1 MFDMKQLNA
10 DILAGGLKI
19 QKKTL
24 EPFNDEICQFL
35 TSFSQKL
42 ISSKETRKFTDLIAL
57 AFWCSKKNVQNL
69 KKKFSCDD
77 LRTGKGLI
85 FHITPSNVPTN
96 FFYSLM
102 FGLLSGNSNI
112 VKVPSNNFDQI
123 RIICDQI
130 NQLLN
135 LKKFKNL
142 KKIISIIRYKKD
154 NIDNNNKILSI
165 NCDQRII
172 WGGDKTINKI
182 REYKLS
188 PHANDITFGDR
199 YSISLINLKKL
210 ENTNNKELDKLVRS
224 FYNDTYLVDQNACSS
239 PHLIL
244 WYGKE
249 NMKVQTKFWNKLKEK
264 VDKSYDIPMNAVTE
278 KYTKFCEDMTND
290 YFLHGKTY
298 GQGIYVVRL
307 KKIKKSTEKLRG
319 KWGYFY
325 EYTIKDLNEFC
336 EFITKKFQTISYY
349 GFEKKY
355 FENYFKSHFVDGVD
369 RIVPIGSG
377 LNIDLIWDGYDI
389 IKTLSKVKNIE

>member
-1 MFDMKQLNA
+1 
-10 DILAGGLKI
+10 
-19 QKKTL
+19 
-24 EPFNDEICQFL
+24 
-35 TSFSQKL
+35 
-42 ISSKETRKFTDLIAL
+42 
-57 AFWCSKKNVQNL
+57 
-69 KKKFSCDD
+69 
-77 LRTGKGLI
+77 
-85 FHITPSNVPTN
+85 
-96 FFYSLM
+96 M

-135 LKKFKNL
+135 LKKFKSL

-172 WGGDKTINKI
+172 WGGDKTINQI

-307 KKIKKSTEKLRG
+307 KKIKKVL
-319 KWGYFY
+319 
-325 EYTIKDLNEFC
+325 
-336 EFITKKFQTISYY
+336 
-349 GFEKKY
+349 
-355 FENYFKSHFVDGVD
+355 
-369 RIVPIGSG
+369 
-377 LNIDLIWDGYDI
+377 
-389 IKTLSKVKNIE
+389 KN